1 MELIGKTHRQLITI
15 NKEVGHLYVPN
26 INARI
31 MDSDGGYFFKT
42 NSLGFRSNTE
52 FKKKKEKTRILF
64 FGDSNT
70 AGDGVANE
78 FRFSDLL
85 GSSLNV
91 EVFNYAVS
99 GTGTDQQLLVAE
111 KFAKKIEADLI
122 IFGVLVENIERNKVK
137 YRETINFFTKKKV

>member
-15 NKEVGHLYVPN
+15 NKEVGHLYVPS

-31 MDSDGGYFFKT
+31 MDQDGGYFFKT
-42 NSLGFRSNTE
+42 NSAGFRSNIE

-78 FRFSDLL
+78 DKGFPGLR
-85 GSSLNV
+85 GEIGNATSLPN
-91 EVFNYAVS
+91 A
-99 GTGTDQQLLVAE
+99 
-111 KFAKKIEADLI
+111 
-122 IFGVLVENIERNKVK
+122 
-137 YRETINFFTKKKV
+137 